1 MQKQKDRIIL
11 DTNLLISFLL
21 FQDYSKLDSIL
32 SQKKVVLLFSQTLID
47 EFIEV
52 AQRPKFKKYFSASDL
67 QDLLLR
73 ISERSIFIDVTTQVS
88 ICRDPKDNFLLSLAK
103 DGKASHLITGD
114 NDLLTIK
121 KYQKTAILTLT
132 EYLSKK

>member
-1 MQKQKDRIIL
+1 MQKQKDRIIF

-32 SQKKVVLLFSQTLID
+32 SQKKIVLLFSQALID

-52 AQRPKFKKYFSASDL
+52 AQRPKFKKYFSPSDL
-67 QDLLLR
+67 QTLLLR
-73 ISERSIFIDVTTQVS
+73 ISERSIFIDVTSQVN

>member
-67 QDLLLR
+67 QELLLR
-73 ISERSIFIDVTTQVS
+73 ISERSIFIDVTTHVN

-114 NDLLTIK
+114 NDLLTLK
-121 KYQKTAILTLT
+121 KYQKTVILTLT

>member
-67 QDLLLR
+67 HDLLLR

>member
-1 MQKQKDRIIL
+1 MRW
-11 DTNLLISFLL
+11 
-21 FQDYSKLDSIL
+21 
-32 SQKKVVLLFSQTLID
+32 

-67 QDLLLR
+67 HDLLLR

>member
-1 MQKQKDRIIL
+1 MQKQKDRIIF

-21 FQDYSKLDSIL
+21 FQDYSKLDNIL

-52 AQRPKFKKYFSASDL
+52 AQRPKFKKYFSPSDL
-67 QDLLLR
+67 QTLHLR
-73 ISERSIFIDVTTQVS
+73 ISERSIFIDVTSQVS

>member
-1 MQKQKDRIIL
+1 MQKQKERIIF
-11 DTNLLISFLL
+11 DTNWLISFLL
-21 FQDYSKLDSIL
+21 FQDYSKLDSVL

-52 AQRPKFKKYFSASDL
+52 AQRPKFKKYFSPSDL
-67 QDLLLR
+67 QTLLLR
-73 ISERSIFIDVTTQVS
+73 ISERSIFIDVTSQVN

>member
-1 MQKQKDRIIL
+1 MQKQKDRIIF

-32 SQKKVVLLFSQTLID
+32 SQKKIVLLFSQTLID

-52 AQRPKFKKYFSASDL
+52 AQRPKFKKYFSPSDL
-67 QDLLLR
+67 QTLLLR
-73 ISERSIFIDVTTQVS
+73 ISERSIFIDVTSQVN

>member
-1 MQKQKDRIIL
+1 MQKQKDRIIF

-21 FQDYSKLDSIL
+21 FQDYSKLDIIL

-52 AQRPKFKKYFSASDL
+52 AQRPKFKKYFSPSDL
-67 QDLLLR
+67 QTLLLR
-73 ISERSIFIDVTTQVS
+73 ISERSIFIDVTSQVN

>member
-1 MQKQKDRIIL
+1 M
-11 DTNLLISFLL
+11 
-21 FQDYSKLDSIL
+21 
-32 SQKKVVLLFSQTLID
+32 LFSQTLID

-52 AQRPKFKKYFSASDL
+52 AQRPKFKKYFSPSDL
-67 QDLLLR
+67 QTLLLR
-73 ISERSIFIDVTTQVS
+73 ISERSIFIDVTSQVN